1 MVKCLLSMTD
11 LDFYHTIKLINYIR
25 NRIIKHRD
33 APPEV
38 IRDLELG
45 TMRSALAEERYL
57 QPVLEDDPLLF
68 SFEDEIDDE
77 EEQAKDI
84 SAEKKVKVL
93 EEQLDKLRSEFAE
106 YKEIVHRNFAET
118 LKERMDAPTGEGSSD
133 EKGNVSTARQA
144 TENGEKV
151 RDDDSHYFSSYARN
165 GMFACMIRSVL
176 AVDLLRHAGI

>member
-25 NRIIKHRD
+25 HRIIKHRD

-45 TMRSALAEERYL
+45 TMRSALGEERYL

-68 SFEDEIDDE
+68 SFEDEVDDE
-77 EEQAKDI
+77 EEEGKDI

-93 EEQLDKLRSEFAE
+93 EEQLNKLRSEFAE
-106 YKEIVHRNFAET
+106 YKDIVHRNFAET
-118 LKERMDAPTGEGSSD
+118 LKERMDAPTGEGPGN
-133 EKGNVSTARQA
+133 EKGKASAAKQV

-151 RDDDSHYFSSYARN
+151 RDDDSHYFSSYSRN
-165 GMFACMIRSVL
+165 GTSACKICSL
-176 AVDLLRHAGI
+176 